1 MFSRRSL
8 FTALGL
14 SVSSL
19 AVATTGLAA
28 TTAKPKKRIAKAA
41 TNGKQHAKAKAR
53 PAAKPVTQG

>member
-19 AVATTGLAA
+19 AGATTAFAA
-28 TTAKPKKRIAKAA
+28 TTAKPKKKVAKAP
-41 TNGKQHAKAKAR
+41 THGKQHAKAKPR
-53 PAAKPVTQG
+53 TAATPVTQG